1 MRNRP
6 KVVLVS
12 IDSRFIHTN
21 IALRYMKEFTKD
33 LNYDCL
39 IREYTIQS
47 PMMDM
52 LDDILDDEPDMVCF
66 STYIWNVE
74 QVTRVSRLIRLAR
87 PSIRLL
93 FGGPEVS
100 WNAEESLLALCGDYI
115 VAGEGEETYRELIEK
130 CLENAILTGSF
141 CLGENDEVCGLAA
154 MKNGIPAVFPPRGKM
169 DLARLPFPYSMDE
182 DLSDRIACIEA
193 SRGCPYSCSYC
204 LSSAEKDLRFRSA
217 DDVMEDVERLLSLG
231 AKLVKFMDR
240 TFNAH
245 PDASEIF
252 RRIIALE
259 TSAVFHFEMSP
270 SMVDDSQMEV
280 LKFSPP
286 GRIQFETG
294 VQSTDE
300 NVLNLIR
307 RHSKGFREGLERLL
321 TLGNIHHHL
330 DLIAGLPMDTME
342 SFNRSFNEVY
352 SLRPDVLQ
360 LGFLKVIKG
369 TPIERE
375 TKRWDIVYSPFP
387 PYQVISTA
395 ALCREEIKRLK
406 SAEKA
411 LDKYHNTG
419 KFTNSLTY
427 AISFHED
434 PLIFF
439 EGLGRALDNEGYR
452 VRSPSS
458 DDYYRILLM
467 YSIRELEMK
476 TSFEPGLMRDLVKY
490 DFLLWNRRQGI
501 PLFLGRID
509 RDTHDIRR
517 RLKSEGGVDGHVEW
531 FENDVVSHTS
541 GNERNQ
547 GPVAVLFE
555 KGRTYGK
562 IITLLQR

>member
-21 IALRYMKEFTKD
+21 IALRYIKAFTKD
-33 LNYDCL
+33 LEYDCL
-39 IREYTIQS
+39 MMEYTIQS
-47 PMMDM
+47 PLMDM
-52 LDDILDDEPDMVCF
+52 LDDILDCEPDMVGF

-74 QVTRVSRLIRLAR
+74 QVSRISRLIRLAR

-100 WNAEESLLALCGDYI
+100 WNAEESLMGLKGDYI
-115 VAGEGEETYRELIEK
+115 IAGEGEETYRELIEK
-130 CLENAILTGSF
+130 CLDNMETSGSF
-141 CLGENDEVCGLAA
+141 SLGDNDEVRGLATIR
-154 MKNGIPAVFPPRGKM
+154 NGIPMVYPPRDKM

-204 LSSAEKDLRFRSA
+204 LSSAEKDLRFRSVA
-217 DDVMEDVERLLSLG
+217 SVMDDVESLLKLG

-245 PDASEIF
+245 PDAAEVF
-252 RRIIALE
+252 RRIISLD

-270 SMVDDSQMEV
+270 SMVNDAQMEV
-280 LKFSPP
+280 LKEAPP

-300 NVLNLIR
+300 NVLHLIR
-307 RHSKGFREGLERLL
+307 RHSKGFREGLLSLL

-342 SFNRSFNEVY
+342 SFRRSFNEVY
-352 SLRPDVLQ
+352 SLGPDVLQ
-360 LGFLKVIKG
+360 LGFLKIIRG
-369 TPIERE
+369 TPMESE
-375 TKRWDIVYSPFP
+375 VKRWGMVHSPFP

-395 ALCREEIKRLK
+395 TMGRADVGRLK
-406 SAEKA
+406 AAEKA
-411 LDKYHNTG
+411 LDKYHNSG
-419 KFTNSLTY
+419 KFVNSLTY
-427 AISFHED
+427 AASFHED
-434 PLIFF
+434 PLVFF
-439 EGLGRALDNEGYR
+439 EGLGNALDSEGYR

-458 DDYYRILLM
+458 DDYYRIFLM
-467 YSIRELEMK
+467 YSARVLEMK
-476 TSFEPGLMRDLVKY
+476 AGFEPGLMRDLVKY

-501 PLFLGRID
+501 PFFLERID
-509 RDTHDIRR
+509 KDTNDIRR
-517 RLKSEGGVDGHVEW
+517 KLKREEGVVGHVEW
-531 FENDVVSHTS
+531 FENDVVSHIS
-541 GNERNQ
+541 GNERNP
-547 GPVAVLFE
+547 GPVAVLFD
-555 KGRTYGK
+555 KSRTHGK
-562 IITLLQR
+562 IITL

>member
-47 PMMDM
+47 PLMDM
-52 LDDILDDEPDMVCF
+52 LDDILDDEPDMVGF

-74 QVTRVSRLIRLAR
+74 KVNRVSRLIRLAR

-100 WNAEESLLALCGDYI
+100 WNAEESLLALSGDYI
-115 VAGEGEETYRELIEK
+115 VSGEGEETYRELIEK
-130 CLENAILTGSF
+130 CLENLGLSGSF
-141 CLGENDEVCGLAA
+141 SLGDKDGVFGLTV
-154 MKNGIPAVFPPRGKM
+154 MKNGIPLTYPPRGKM
-169 DLARLPFPYSMDE
+169 DLAGLPFPYSREE

-204 LSSAEKDLRFRSA
+204 LSSAEKDLRFRSVNS
-217 DDVMEDVERLLSLG
+217 VMEDVERLLSLG

-245 PDASEIF
+245 PDAAEIF

-270 SMVDDSQMEV
+270 SMVNDTQMEV
-280 LKFSPP
+280 LKESPP

-300 NVLNLIR
+300 NVLHLIR
-307 RHSKGFREGLERLL
+307 RHSRGFREGLERLL

-342 SFNRSFNEVY
+342 SFNRSFNEIY
-352 SLRPDVLQ
+352 KLKPDVLQ
-360 LGFLKVIKG
+360 LGFLKIIRG
-369 TPIERE
+369 TLMESE
-375 TKRWDIVYSPFP
+375 TKRWGIVYSPFP
-387 PYQVISTA
+387 PYQVICTDTMVRTDMES
-395 ALCREEIKRLK
+395 LK
-406 SAEKA
+406 AAEKA
-411 LDKYHNTG
+411 LDKYHNSG
-419 KFTNSLTY
+419 KFVNSLTY
-427 AISFHED
+427 VMSYHEN
-434 PLIFF
+434 PLVFF
-439 EGLGRALDNEGYR
+439 EGLGRALDSEGYR

-458 DDYYRILLM
+458 DDYYRIFLM
-467 YSIRELEMK
+467 YSVRELALK

-501 PLFLGRID
+501 PLFLERID
-509 RDTHDIRR
+509 KDTNDIRR
-517 RLKSEGGVDGHVEW
+517 RLKREGGVEGHVEW
-531 FENDVVSHTS
+531 FENDVVSHIS
-541 GNERNQ
+541 GNEGNQ

-562 IITLLQR
+562 IITL

>member
-21 IALRYMKEFTKD
+21 IALRYLKEFTKD

-47 PMMDM
+47 PIMDM
-52 LDDILDDEPDMVCF
+52 LDDILDDEPDMVGF
-66 STYIWNVE
+66 SAYIWNVD
-74 QVTRVSRLIRLAR
+74 QVTRIAHLIRLAR
-87 PSIRLL
+87 PEIRLL

-100 WNAEESLLALCGDYI
+100 WNPEESLMNLHGDYV
-115 VAGEGEETYRELIEK
+115 VAGEGEETYRELILK
-130 CLENAILTGSF
+130 CLKNMESGSF
-141 CLGENDEVCGLAA
+141 SLGENDEVRGLTIID
-154 MKNGIPAVFPPRGKM
+154 NGIPVRYLQRGKM
-169 DLARLPFPYSMDE
+169 DLERLPFPYSMDE
-182 DLSDRIACIEA
+182 GLSTRIACIEA

-204 LSSAEKDLRFRSA
+204 LSSAEKDLRFRSVTS
-217 DDVMEDVERLLSLG
+217 VMEDIHRLLALG
-231 AKLVKFMDR
+231 ARLVKFMDR

-245 PDASEIF
+245 PYAAEIF
-252 RRIIALE
+252 RRIIALD

-270 SMVDDSQMEV
+270 SMVTDAQMEV
-280 LKFSPP
+280 LKEAPP

-300 NVLNLIR
+300 NVLLAIR
-307 RHSKGFREGLERLL
+307 RYSRDFMKGLERLL
-321 TLGNIHHHL
+321 TLKNIHHHL
-330 DLIAGLPMDTME
+330 DLIAGLPADTME
-342 SFNRSFNEVY
+342 SFTGSFNEIY

-375 TKRWDIVYSPFP
+375 TRKWNIIYSPFP
-387 PYQVISTA
+387 PYQVISTGTMSRA
-395 ALCREEIKRLK
+395 DMERLK
-406 SAEKA
+406 AAEKS

-419 KFTNSLTY
+419 KFKNSLEY
-427 AISFHED
+427 AIGFHAS

-439 EGLGRALDNEGYR
+439 EGLGKALDNEGYR

-458 DDYYRILLM
+458 DDYYRILLD
-467 YSIRELEMK
+467 YSINETACK
-476 TSFEPGLMRDLVKY
+476 DGFEPDLMRDLVKY
-490 DFLLWNRRQGI
+490 DYLLWNRRQGI
-501 PLFLGRID
+501 PPFLQIINK
-509 RDTHDIRR
+509 DTNEMRR
-517 RLKSEGGVDGHVEW
+517 KLKREGGIEGHIEW
-531 FENDVVSHTS
+531 FENDIIAHLS

-547 GPVAVLFE
+547 GPVAILFE
-555 KGRTYGK
+555 NGRTYGK